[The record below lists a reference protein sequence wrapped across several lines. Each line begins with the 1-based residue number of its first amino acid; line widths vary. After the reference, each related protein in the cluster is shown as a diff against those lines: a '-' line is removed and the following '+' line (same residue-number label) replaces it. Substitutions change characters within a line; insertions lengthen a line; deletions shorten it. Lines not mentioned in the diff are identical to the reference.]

1 MQAETGKK
9 GSFRNTYKEH
19 EAFTEKMLKIALDE
33 RKMLAIDRH
42 NLQIGHIRQSLYLS
56 ITLAGAVCA
65 VAACTPYFNSKPVFS
80 DAALW
85 QVLMLGAALTL
96 CIGAFLYGA
105 YSLRGE
111 IDGRVPKLD
120 FMCPGVENF
129 VDIVNWTHH
138 PDGSGQADEMQGVF
152 LSHVT
157 MIVQEHYQMM
167 EMKARK
173 IRNLNAIVLAA
184 ASVAAIAT
192 LSLFSTSLYGKVY
205 GNQGIEVSI
214 PRQTCAE
221 TVGHPTTP
229 PEEDLWRFADS
240 ADQPN

>member
-9 GSFRNTYKEH
+9 SSFRNTYKEH

-42 NLQIGHIRQSLYLS
+42 NLQLTHIRQSLYLS
-56 ITLAGAVCA
+56 ITLAGAVCT
-65 VAACTPYFNSKPVFS
+65 VAACTPYFNNKPVFA

-85 QVLMLGAALTL
+85 QVLMLGTALVL

-138 PDGSGQADEMQGVF
+138 PDGTGQADEMQGIF

-157 MIVQEHYQMM
+157 MIVQEHYRMM

-173 IRNLNAIVLAA
+173 IRNLNAIVFAA
-184 ASVAAIAT
+184 ASIAAIAT

-205 GNQGIEVSI
+205 GNQGIEVSNF
-214 PRQTCAE
+214 RQTRAE
-221 TVGHPTTP
+221 TVGHPTAP
-229 PEEDLWRFADS
+229 SEEDLWRFADS
-240 ADQPN
+240 ANQPN